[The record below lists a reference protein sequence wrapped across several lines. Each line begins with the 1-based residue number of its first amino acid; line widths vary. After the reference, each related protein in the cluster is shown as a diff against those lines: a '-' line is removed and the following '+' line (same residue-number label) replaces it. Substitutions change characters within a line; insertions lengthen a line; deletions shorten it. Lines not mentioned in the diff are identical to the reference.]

1 MATSKPTSTTDYIYE
16 INKMVHNMNS
26 LLGHGIVDLRDHLKK
41 KNSTEETQAV
51 LQLDEK
57 FCVEKD
63 HLKNQLDEFTNL
75 CEQLRSPTIPTV
87 MRKTKG
93 RNGEEQEDSGYMG
106 SQGSHVFG
114 SGYTHSSNSG
124 IQDATPHDTSQVRKA
139 IILTTSDI
147 EDLHLPSNKD
157 S

>member
-1 MATSKPTSTTDYIYE
+1 MATSKPTSTTDYVCE
-16 INKMVHNMNS
+16 INNGVHSMNS
-26 LLGHGIVDLRDHLKK
+26 LLGHCIVDLRDLLKK

-57 FCVEKD
+57 FCGEKD
-63 HLKNQLDEFTNL
+63 HLKNQLDEFYNL
-75 CEQLRSPTIPTV
+75 YEQLRPSTLL
-87 MRKTKG
+87 RDKKG

-106 SQGSHVFG
+106 SQGSNLIG
-114 SGYTHSSNSG
+114 SGYIHSSNSG

-139 IILTTSDI
+139 RILTTSVI
-147 EDLHLPSNKD
+147 EHLDLPFNKD